1 MADRIRAWT
10 RGADPAATRYF
21 NTEDQLD
28 RLAAAV

>member
-10 RGADPAATRYF
+10 RGADPASAHYF